1 MKSRLNDNYKNI
13 NSSSI
18 INIVLNFYTT
28 EKVPKWKKEVSTFA
42 NAKHMSTLMLDG
54 FADVFKN
61 MRHLWL
67 SFIFGR
73 TVYGTYISP
82 INVASF
88 RFRTQ
93 DREGDVWN
101 QHVIVNDMLD
111 VYRLKFSKSR
121 VRVE

>member
-1 MKSRLNDNYKNI
+1 
-13 NSSSI
+13 
-18 INIVLNFYTT
+18 
-28 EKVPKWKKEVSTFA
+28 
-42 NAKHMSTLMLDG
+42 MLDG

-61 MRHLWL
+61 MLHLWL

-121 VRVE
+121 VRIE

>member
-1 MKSRLNDNYKNI
+1 MYLNG
-13 NSSSI
+13 
-18 INIVLNFYTT
+18 
-28 EKVPKWKKEVSTFA
+28 KKEVSTFA
-42 NAKHMSTLMLDG
+42 YAKHMSTLMLDG

-61 MRHLWL
+61 MLHLWL
-67 SFIFGR
+67 SFI
-73 TVYGTYISP
+73 YISP

-121 VRVE
+121 VRIE